1 MRKLL
6 LLKRPLPAPHVRQGR
21 TAISTA
27 RGSVT
32 PGKSAGRIF
41 TFVGALLL
49 CSFWGFAQN
58 RLMQGRIM
66 DEQGQPAAFAS
77 IEIKKAHRGVNA
89 DQDGRFV
96 IDAKIGDVLVISG
109 TTFVTKEVTIA
120 SESSLTITVNRKSSS
135 MTEVVVTAL
144 GQSQAKAKVGYS
156 TQTFNTAAINKNGV
170 TGVLDGLE
178 GKIAGADISNT
189 GGPGSSTKVVLRSYG
204 VISGG
209 DNQPLYVVDG
219 VPMSDAIFGGS
230 MNGTDGADYGN
241 GMNNINP
248 NDIESVTILKGTAA
262 ASLYGSLAKN
272 GAIMIT
278 TKRGRAG
285 KLKVEYSGSLSL
297 STAGK
302 LPTYQDQFGTGWGGQ
317 AVLDENGS
325 WGPAFDGKVR
335 GWGSIVDGQ
344 QLTKPYSAIKDPL
357 RQFYTT
363 GHEINNT
370 IALSGGT
377 EANRFY
383 FSYGNVTTDGILP
396 LSANTQQRNTFSF
409 RTNSN
414 YGNFTINTSINYVG
428 QTLKVPN
435 TGQGTSAGGGV
446 YQSLLQIPV
455 DLPIKDFK
463 DYNNKFFNIDNY
475 FTPYAENPYF
485 GLANNGNQQKLDR
498 IFGNLDFGYK
508 FTRDFSAE
516 LRVGGDITN
525 ARTFEWKNS
534 AFALPNT
541 WNGPGATNPEGF
553 PRTPDYGGVA
563 QGSDYYGLFNGDLIL
578 KYTTHLSSDVT
589 LDALAGG
596 NYYTTTQRSELAS
609 ITPIAVPGFYN
620 LSNTGKPP
628 TVTDQSGRYR
638 KMGLYGQVTLGFLD
652 QLYVTGNIRNDWSS
666 TLPINANS
674 IFYPGADVSWVVTQ
688 WLKSKTISYL
698 KLRAAY
704 GRTGSDPAPYQTLTQ
719 LGPGSIALPFGS
731 LTIPFNGVSG
741 FGVSDQINNANL
753 KPIFTNEVEAGAEV
767 RFLNDRIGLDATVYD
782 KKTKGQIFAVPV
794 APSTGYSTY
803 VQNLGTVGNK
813 GIEITLNVKPV
824 ETKDFSWSLAYVFS
838 RNWNKVLNLTG
849 SSQDPLLFGFSSAI
863 DAEMRAVVGKTV
875 ASIYTGIP
883 QTNAQGQVVV
893 NPYTGF
899 PLPNSTPLYGL
910 NLTKGYM
917 GSGLYTYQMG
927 LTNTFTYKHWTLS
940 GSLDFRYGGV
950 MYSETANL
958 SLFVGNAAP
967 TVYNGR
973 RPFIFPNSVVD
984 AGNGKYQPNTV
995 YIGANG
1001 AGEVD
1006 QYYNA
1011 YSESNSYSGAADKQR
1026 IIDKSFLKLRDI
1038 NLSYSLPGSWASG
1051 IKATSASIGL
1061 FGRNFLLWTPKNNVY
1076 VDPEATN
1083 LGNDLQGEYG
1093 ELAGPPLTKSY
1104 GVIVKL
1110 VF

>member
-1 MRKLL
+1 MRN
-6 LLKRPLPAPHVRQGR
+6 
-21 TAISTA
+21 
-27 RGSVT
+27 
-32 PGKSAGRIF
+32 IF
-41 TFVGALLL
+41 MFLAALLL
-49 CSFWGFAQN
+49 YSVSGFAQT
-58 RLMQGRIM
+58 RMIQGRVT
-66 DEQGQPAAFAS
+66 DDHGQPAAFAS
-77 IEIKKAHRGVNA
+77 IQIKKSRRGVNA
-89 DQDGRFV
+89 DQDGKFSIEAR
-96 IDAKIGDVLVISG
+96 AGEVLVVSG
-109 TTFVTKEVTIA
+109 TGFVTQEVTVGT
-120 SESSLTITVNRKSSS
+120 ENGLNITVSRKSSS

-144 GQSQAKAKVGYS
+144 GQTEAKAKVGYA

-170 TGVLDGLE
+170 TGALDGLE
-178 GKIAGADISNT
+178 GKIAGAEISNT

-219 VPMSDAIFGGS
+219 VPMSDAIFSGS

-248 NDIESVTILKGTAA
+248 NDIESITVLKGTAA

-278 TKRGRAG
+278 TKRGHAG
-285 KLKVEYSGSLSL
+285 KLKVEYSGSFDF
-297 STAGK
+297 STVGK
-302 LPTYQDQFGTGWGGQ
+302 LPTYQDQFGTGWGGV

-325 WGPAFDGKVR
+325 WGPAFDGKMR
-335 GWGSIVDGQ
+335 GWGSIVDHQ
-344 QLTKPYSAIKDPL
+344 QLTKPYSPIKDPL
-357 RQFYTT
+357 RQFYVT
-363 GHEINNT
+363 GHEYNNN

-383 FSYGNVTTDGILP
+383 FSYGNVSSDGIVP
-396 LSANTQQRNTFSF
+396 MNANTQQRNTLSF

-414 YGNFTINTSINYVG
+414 YGRFTFNTSINYVG

-446 YQSLLQIPV
+446 YESLLQIPV
-455 DLPIKDFK
+455 DLPIKAFK
-463 DYNNKFFNIDNY
+463 DINNKFFNIDNY

-485 GLANNGNQQKLDR
+485 GLVNNGNQQKLDR

-508 FTRDFSAE
+508 FTRDFSAQ

-525 ARTFEWKNS
+525 ARTLAWKNS

-541 WNGPGATNPEGF
+541 WNGNPPTNPEGF

-578 KYTTHLSSDVT
+578 KYNTRLSDDFS

-596 NYYTTTQRSELAS
+596 NYYTTSQRSELAS
-609 ITPIAVPGFYN
+609 ISPIAVPGFYN

-628 TVTDQSGRYR
+628 TVTDQSGQYR
-638 KMGLYGQVTLGFLD
+638 KMGLYGQVTLGWKD
-652 QLYVTGNIRNDWSS
+652 QLYLTGNVRNDWSS

-674 IFYPGADVSWVVTQ
+674 IFYPGADLSWVASQLIGPNNV
-688 WLKSKTISYL
+688 ISYL

-704 GRTGSDPAPYQTLTQ
+704 GKTGSDPAPYQTVSQ
-719 LGPGSIALPFGS
+719 LGSGSIALPFGS

-741 FGVSDQINNANL
+741 FGVSNQINNANL
-753 KPIFTNEVEAGAEV
+753 KPIFTNEVEAGAEI
-767 RFLNDRIGLDATVYD
+767 RFLKDRIGLDATVYD

-803 VQNLGTVGNK
+803 VENLGTVGNK
-813 GIEITLNVKPV
+813 GIELTLTLRPV
-824 ETKDFSWSLAYVFS
+824 ETKDFNWSLTYVFS

-849 SSQDPLLFGFSSAI
+849 SSMDPLLFGFSSAV

-883 QTNAQGQVVV
+883 QTNAAGQVVV

-927 LTNTFTYKHWTLS
+927 LTNTFSYKHWTLS

-958 SLFVGNAAP
+958 ALFVGNAAP

-973 RPFIFPNSVVD
+973 RPFVFPNSVV
-984 AGNGKYQPNTV
+984 ATGVNKYAPNTV
-995 YIGANG
+995 YIGSSG

-1011 YSESNSYSGAADKQR
+1011 YSESNSFSGAADQQR

-1038 NLSYSLPGSWASG
+1038 NLSYTLPSGWISG
-1051 IKATSASIGL
+1051 IRASSASVGV

-1093 ELAGPPLTKSY
+1093 EFAGPPLTKSY

>member
-1 MRKLL
+1 MLL
-6 LLKRPLPAPHVRQGR
+6 
-21 TAISTA
+21 T
-27 RGSVT
+27 
-32 PGKSAGRIF
+32 
-41 TFVGALLL
+41 ALLL
-49 CSFWGFAQN
+49 FSASGFAQN
-58 RLMQGRIM
+58 RLIQGRVT
-66 DEQGQPAAFAS
+66 DDHGQPAAFAS
-77 IEIKKAHRGVNA
+77 IQIKKSRRGANA
-89 DQDGRFV
+89 DQDGRFS
-96 IDAKIGDVLVISG
+96 IEARTGDVLVISG
-109 TTFVTKEVTIA
+109 TGFVTKEVTVGT
-120 SESSLTITVNRKSSS
+120 ENGLDITVSRKSAS

-144 GQSQAKAKVGYS
+144 GQTEAKAKVGYA
-156 TQTFNTAAINKNGV
+156 TQTFNTATINKNGV
-170 TGVLDGLE
+170 TGALDGLE
-178 GKIAGADISNT
+178 GKIAGAEISNT

-209 DNQPLYVVDG
+209 DNQPLYVIDG
-219 VPMSDAIFGGS
+219 VPMSDAIFQGS
-230 MNGTDGADYGN
+230 TNGTDGADFGN

-248 NDIESVTILKGTAA
+248 NDIESITVLKGTAA

-278 TKRGRAG
+278 TKRGHAG
-285 KLKVEYSGSLSL
+285 KLKIEYSGSLDF

-302 LPTYQDQFGTGWGGQ
+302 LPTYQDQFGTGWGGV

-325 WGPAFDGKVR
+325 WGPAFDGKMR

-344 QLTKPYSAIKDPL
+344 QLQKPYSAIKDPL
-357 RQFYTT
+357 RQFYVT
-363 GHEINNT
+363 GHEYNNT

-383 FSYGNVTTDGILP
+383 FSYGNVSSDGIVP
-396 LSANTQQRNTFSF
+396 DNANTQQRNTLSF

-414 YGNFTINTSINYVG
+414 YGRFTFNTSINYVG

-435 TGQGTSAGGGV
+435 TGQGTSAGGSV
-446 YQSLLQIPV
+446 YESLLQIPV
-455 DLPIKDFK
+455 DLPIKEFK
-463 DYNNKFFNIDNY
+463 DINNKFFNIDNY

-485 GLANNGNQQKLDR
+485 GLVNNGNQQKLDR

-508 FTRDFSAE
+508 FTRDLSAE
-516 LRVGGDITN
+516 LRVGGDISN

-534 AFALPNT
+534 ASALPNT
-541 WNGPGATNPEGF
+541 WNGNPPTNPEGF
-553 PRTPDYGGVA
+553 PRTPDYGGVS
-563 QGSDYYGLFNGDLIL
+563 QGSDYYGLFNGDLIV
-578 KYTTHLSSDVT
+578 KYNTHLSNDFS

-596 NYYTTTQRSELAS
+596 NYYTTSQRSEFAS
-609 ITPIAVPGFYN
+609 ISPIAVPGFYN
-620 LSNTGKPP
+620 LSNTGTPP
-628 TVTDQSGRYR
+628 TVSDQSGRYR
-638 KMGLYGQVTLGFLD
+638 KMGVYGQVTLGFKD
-652 QLYVTGNIRNDWSS
+652 QLYLTGNVRNDWSS

-674 IFYPGADVSWVVTQ
+674 IFYPGADLSWVASQLIGPNNV
-688 WLKSKTISYL
+688 ISYL

-704 GRTGSDPAPYQTLTQ
+704 GKTGSDPAPYQTQAQ
-719 LGPGSIALPFGS
+719 LGSGTILLPFGS

-741 FGVSDQINNANL
+741 FGVSNQINNANL
-753 KPIFTNEVEAGAEV
+753 KPIFTNEEEAGAEI
-767 RFLNDRIGLDATVYD
+767 RFLKDRIGLDATVYN

-803 VQNLGTVGNK
+803 VQNLGTVSNK
-813 GIEITLNVKPV
+813 GIELTLTVRPV
-824 ETKDFSWSLAYVFS
+824 ETKDFTWSLTYVFS
-838 RNWNKVLNLTG
+838 RDWNKVLNLSGT
-849 SSQDPLLFGFSSAI
+849 SPDPLLFGFSSAV

-883 QTNAQGQVVV
+883 QMNAAGQVVV

-927 LTNTFTYKHWTLS
+927 LTNTFTYKHWALS

-958 SLFVGNAAP
+958 ALFVGNAAP
-967 TVYNGR
+967 TAYNGR

-984 AGNGKYQPNTV
+984 AGNGKYSPNTT
-995 YIGANG
+995 YIGSSG

-1006 QYYNA
+1006 QFYNA
-1011 YSESNSYSGAADKQR
+1011 YSESNSFSGAADQQR

-1038 NLSYSLPGSWASG
+1038 NLSYSLPSGWVSG
-1051 IKATSASIGL
+1051 IRASSASVGVY
-1061 FGRNFLLWTPKNNVY
+1061 GRNFLLWTPKNNVY

-1093 ELAGPPLTKSY
+1093 EFAGPPLTKSY

>member
-1 MRKLL
+1 MFL
-6 LLKRPLPAPHVRQGR
+6 
-21 TAISTA
+21 
-27 RGSVT
+27 
-32 PGKSAGRIF
+32 
-41 TFVGALLL
+41 GALLL
-49 CSFWGFAQN
+49 SSLWTFSQT
-58 RLMQGRIM
+58 RLIRGRVT
-66 DEQGQPAAFAS
+66 DDHGQPAAFAS
-77 IEIKKAHRGVNA
+77 IQVKKTHHGVNA
-89 DQDGRFV
+89 DADGGFTV
-96 IDAKIGDVLVISG
+96 DAKAGDILVISG
-109 TTFVTKEVTIA
+109 TGFVSREIPVGGA
-120 SESSLTITVNRKSSS
+120 DSHLDITVSRKSTS

-144 GQSQAKAKVGYS
+144 GQSQSKAKVGYA
-156 TQTFNTAAINKNGV
+156 TQTFNTATINKNGV
-170 TGVLDGLE
+170 TGALDGLE

-209 DNQPLYVVDG
+209 DNQPLYVIDG
-219 VPMSDAIFGGS
+219 VPMSDAIFSGS

-248 NDIESVTILKGTAA
+248 SDIETITVLKGTAA

-278 TKRGRAG
+278 TKRGKAG
-285 KLKVEYSGSLSL
+285 KLKVEYSGSLNF

-302 LPTYQDQFGTGWGGQ
+302 LPTYQNEFGAGWGGIG
-317 AVLDENGS
+317 VLDENGS
-325 WGPAFDGKVR
+325 WGPRFDGQVR

-344 QLTKPYSAIKDPL
+344 QLTKPYVPIKNPL

-363 GHEINNT
+363 GHEFNNT
-370 IALSGGT
+370 IALSGGNET
-377 EANRFY
+377 NRFY
-383 FSYGNVTTDGILP
+383 FSYGNVSSDGILP
-396 LSANTQQRNTFSF
+396 ESANTQQRNTFSF

-414 YGNFTINTSINYVG
+414 YGNFTFNTSLNYVG

-435 TGQGTSAGGGV
+435 TGQSTSAGGGV

-463 DYNNKFFNIDNY
+463 DVNNKFFNIDNF

-485 GLANNGNQQKLDR
+485 GLINNGNQQKLDR
-498 IFGNLDFGYK
+498 VFGNLDFGYK
-508 FTRDFSAE
+508 FTPEFSAE

-541 WNGPGATNPEGF
+541 WDGNPATNPEGA
-553 PRTPDYGGVA
+553 PRTADYGGVS

-578 KYTTHLSSDVT
+578 KYGTHLGNGFT

-609 ITPIAVPGFYN
+609 ISPIAVPGFYN

-628 TVTDQSGRYR
+628 VVSDQSGEYR
-638 KMGLYGQVTLGFLD
+638 KIGLYGQVTVGFMD
-652 QLYVTGNIRNDWSS
+652 QLYLTGNIRNDWSS

-674 IFYPGADVSWVVTQ
+674 IFYPGADLSWVASQ
-688 WLKSKTISYL
+688 LIQSKVISYL
-698 KLRAAY
+698 KFRAAY
-704 GRTGSDPAPYQTLTQ
+704 GRTGSDPAPYQTQAQ
-719 LGPGSIALPFGS
+719 LGPGSIALPFGA
-731 LTIPFNGVSG
+731 LTVPFNGVSG
-741 FGVSDQINNANL
+741 FGVSDQINNPNL
-753 KPIFTNEVEAGAEV
+753 KPIFTNEVEAGAEI

-794 APSTGYSTY
+794 APSTGYATY
-803 VQNLGTVGNK
+803 VQNIGTVGNK
-813 GIEITLNVKPV
+813 GIELTLNVRPV
-824 ETKDFSWSLAYVFS
+824 STKDFTWNIGYVFS
-838 RNWNKVLNLTG
+838 RNWNKVLELTG

-883 QTNAQGQVVV
+883 QTNSAGQVVV
-893 NPYTGF
+893 NPNTGF
-899 PLPNSTPLYGL
+899 PLANTTPLYGL

-927 LTNTFTYKHWTLS
+927 LTNTFTYKNWSLS

-950 MYSETANL
+950 MFSETANL
-958 SLFVGNAAP
+958 ALFVGNAAP
-967 TVYNGR
+967 TVYNDR
-973 RPFIFPNSVVD
+973 RPFIYPNSVVSL
-984 AGNGKYQPNTV
+984 GNGKYAANTT
-995 YIGANG
+995 YIGTNQG
-1001 AGEVD
+1001 AGEND
-1006 QYYNA
+1006 QTYNA
-1011 YSESNSYSGAADKQR
+1011 YSESNSYSGAADQQR
-1026 IIDKSFLKLRDI
+1026 IISKSFLKLRDI
-1038 NLSYSLPGSWASG
+1038 NLSYNLPKAWATG
-1051 IKATSASIGL
+1051 IRASTLSVGL
-1061 FGRNFLLWTPKNNVY
+1061 YGRNFLLWTPKNNVY

-1104 GVIVKL
+1104 GAIVKI